1 MPLIRAELPS
11 LCRLTR
17 RWQSDKPCRDGAP
30 RGEVK
35 EGESAQ
41 EYSAGA
47 ALEHGQGSGG
57 QWSMDQSLQQNQAW
71 PTALHPEP
79 TLGSTSQRRSRS
91 LAVVRTHSRQ
101 SGPGGC
107 MLYRSEAN
115 ACVAFITANNNQV
128 SLLLDRQMIS
138 LVWLTAG
145 RSLKPICMLDVGGT
159 PGLGG
164 SLSWCNEESPHRCPV
179 LGQDQLRDIR

>member
-35 EGESAQ
+35 EGRACRSTVQGQRWSTGRVQ
-41 EYSAGA
+41 EASGAWSRAFSRIRPGPQTYTQSPRWGQLHSA
-47 ALEHGQGSGG
+47 AL
-57 QWSMDQSLQQNQAW
+57 
-71 PTALHPEP
+71 
-79 TLGSTSQRRSRS
+79 
-91 LAVVRTHSRQ
+91 AVMLTHSRR
-101 SGPGGC
+101 SGPGGRL
-107 MLYRSEAN
+107 LYRSKAN
-115 ACVAFITANNNQV
+115 ACAAFIAADNNQG
-128 SLLLDRQMIS
+128 SLLSDRRMIS
-138 LVWLTAG
+138 LVWLTAR
-145 RSLKPICMLDVGGT
+145 RSLKPICMQDGSGT

>member
-11 LCRLTR
+11 LCRLTAAGNRTSPAMMEPLVGRWR
-17 RWQSDKPCRDGAP
+17 RGRVRRSTVQGQRWSTGRVQEASGA
-30 RGEVK
+30 
-35 EGESAQ
+35 
-41 EYSAGA
+41 
-47 ALEHGQGSGG
+47 
-57 QWSMDQSLQQNQAW
+57 WSRAFSKNQAW
-71 PTALHPEP
+71 PTAWCPEP

-91 LAVVRTHSRQ
+91 LAVVRTHSRR
-101 SGPGGC
+101 SGPGGR

-115 ACVAFITANNNQV
+115 ACAVFIAADNNQG
-128 SLLLDRQMIS
+128 SLLSDRRMIS

-145 RSLKPICMLDVGGT
+145 RSLKPICMQDSGGT
-159 PGLGG
+159 LGLGG

>member
-71 PTALHPEP
+71 PTAWRPEP

-91 LAVVRTHSRQ
+91 LAVVRTHSRR
-101 SGPGGC
+101 SGPG
-107 MLYRSEAN
+107 A
-115 ACVAFITANNNQV
+115 ACFTGAR
-128 SLLLDRQMIS
+128 LMP
-138 LVWLTAG
+138 VWRLSQQTTIKC
-145 RSLKPICMLDVGGT
+145 LCFQTDVWYHWS
-159 PGLGG
+159 GLQQGD
-164 SLSWCNEESPHRCPV
+164 H
-179 LGQDQLRDIR
+179 